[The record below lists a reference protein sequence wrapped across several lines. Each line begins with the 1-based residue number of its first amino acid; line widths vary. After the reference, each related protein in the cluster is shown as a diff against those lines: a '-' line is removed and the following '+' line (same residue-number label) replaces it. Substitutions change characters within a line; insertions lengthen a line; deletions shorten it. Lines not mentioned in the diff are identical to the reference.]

1 MNFPPTAPA
10 QTAPE
15 WIVAFCDPPPLPPGS
30 PWRNRLLYRLLTGL
44 LKPGF
49 RHCYA
54 LRPLHLAD
62 GWLLFNPHSACT
74 DVLELRGQGFAAE
87 LAAAAAAGRC
97 CLVRVAARR
106 PGVWVPRFSATCVS
120 AVAHLIGV
128 PSRPWTTPFALY
140 RRLQQEEIAMGSIFS
155 TPSVD
160 TSAADRQ
167 AAEARA
173 EAAEAKAKTEAK
185 MRALRAGQSGRSL
198 LSYSGTGEQGVKS
211 TLGAG

>member
-1 MNFPPTAPA
+1 MNFPRTASA

-15 WIVAFCDPPPLPPGS
+15 WTVAFCDPPPLPPGS
-30 PWRNRLLYRLLTGL
+30 PWRNRLLYRLLTTL

-54 LRPLHLAD
+54 LRPLHLAE

-74 DVLELRGQGFAAE
+74 DILELRGQGHAAD
-87 LAAAAAAGRC
+87 LAAAAVAGRC
-97 CLVRVAARR
+97 HLVRAVARR
-106 PGVWVPRFSATCVS
+106 PEVWVPRISATCVS
-120 AVAHLIGV
+120 AVAHLIGA

-140 RRLQQEEIAMGSIFS
+140 RRLKQEETAMGSIFS

-160 TSAADRQ
+160 TSAADAQ
-167 AAEARA
+167 AEEARQ
-173 EAAEAKAKTEAK
+173 EAAETKAKTEARL
-185 MRALRAGQSGRSL
+185 RALRAGQSGRSL
-198 LSYSGTGEQGVKS
+198 LSYSGTGEQGVKT